1 MLRGECNEMRNNDS
15 LNRIRLLRIWE
26 ILRRETDEE
35 HPMGTEA
42 LREKLL
48 QGGIEC
54 HRSTLYEDIKLLNE
68 NGYEILTR
76 RGRSN
81 QYYVMDRSFTNPEVH
96 ILMDAVQAANFITE
110 KKTTDLIDKISE
122 LAGSQK
128 GLVLKKNIVQFNTT
142 KSTNENV
149 YYSVSEI
156 VTAIK
161 NRQKII
167 FLYFDYDV
175 NHRRVYRRN
184 GHHYVV
190 SPIATIFADGHYY
203 LVVYDNRYNKLINYR
218 IDRMDRVEMINDRA
232 DIPPEE
238 ITFDI
243 ENHKKQLFGM
253 FSGETTTVTIEMAKY
268 LLDAVFDLFGDKT
281 RIASSGE
288 NNVRFTVDVQV
299 SDLFFG
305 WCCSF
310 GTNLKLLAPESTVKQ
325 FKEYTRKIIDHYT
338 CERNNSDDEA

>member
-1 MLRGECNEMRNNDS
+1 MKNNDS

-26 ILRRETDEE
+26 ILQRETDEE
-35 HPMGTEA
+35 HPMGTET

-48 QGGIEC
+48 EGGIEC

-81 QYYVMDRSFTNPEVH
+81 QYYVMDRSFSTPEVH
-96 ILMDAVQAANFITE
+96 ILMDAVQAASFITE
-110 KKTTDLIDKISE
+110 KKTAELVDKISE

-142 KSTNENV
+142 KSTNESI

-156 VTAIK
+156 VTAIN

-167 FLYFDYDV
+167 FLYFDYDS
-175 NHRRVYRRN
+175 NHNRVYRKN

-190 SPIATIFADGHYY
+190 SPFATIFADGHYY
-203 LVVYDNRYNKLINYR
+203 LVIYDNRYNKLTHYR
-218 IDRMDRVEMINDRA
+218 IDRMEKVEMIEDHA
-232 DIPPEE
+232 DMPPDELA
-238 ITFDI
+238 FDI
-243 ENHKKQLFGM
+243 VNHKKQLFGM
-253 FSGETTTVTIEMAKY
+253 FSGETTAVTIEMDRF

-281 RIASSGE
+281 RIISNGE
-288 NNVRFTVDVQV
+288 NTVRFTVDVQV

-310 GTNLKLLAPESTVKQ
+310 GTKLKLLGPEATVEQ
-325 FKEYTRKIIDHYT
+325 FKEYTQGVINHYNN
-338 CERNNSDDEA
+338 ERNESNDEV

>member
-1 MLRGECNEMRNNDS
+1 MKNNDS

-26 ILRRETDEE
+26 ILQRETDEE
-35 HPMGTEA
+35 HPMGTET

-48 QGGIEC
+48 EGGIEC
-54 HRSTLYEDIKLLNE
+54 HRSTLYEDVKLLNE

-81 QYYVMDRSFTNPEVH
+81 QYYVMNRSFSNPEVH
-96 ILMDAVQAANFITE
+96 ILMDAVQAASFITE
-110 KKTTDLIDKISE
+110 KKTAELVDKISE

-142 KSTNENV
+142 KSTNESI

-156 VTAIK
+156 VTAIN

-167 FLYFDYDV
+167 FLYFDYDS
-175 NHRRVYRRN
+175 NHNRVYRKN

-190 SPIATIFADGHYY
+190 SPFATIFDDGHYY
-203 LVVYDNRYNKLINYR
+203 LVIYDNRYNKLVHYR
-218 IDRMDRVEMINDRA
+218 IDRMDKVEMIEDHA
-232 DIPPEE
+232 DMPPDELA
-238 ITFDI
+238 FDI
-243 ENHKKQLFGM
+243 VNHKKQLFGM
-253 FSGETTTVTIEMAKY
+253 FSSETTAVTIEMDRF

-281 RIASSGE
+281 RIISNGE
-288 NNVRFTVDVQV
+288 NIVMFTVDVQV

-310 GTNLKLLAPESTVKQ
+310 GTKLKLLGPEATVEQ
-325 FKEYTRKIIDHYT
+325 FKEYTQGVINHYNNERKDT
-338 CERNNSDDEA
+338 NDEV

>member
-1 MLRGECNEMRNNDS
+1 MKNNES

-26 ILRRETDEE
+26 ILNRETDED
-35 HPMGTEA
+35 HPMGTET

-48 QGGIEC
+48 EGGIDC
-54 HRSTLYEDIKLLNE
+54 HRVTLYEDIKLLNE
-68 NGYEILTR
+68 AGYEIMTR

-81 QYYVMDRSFTNPEVH
+81 QYYVMDRKFSNPEVH
-96 ILMDAVQAANFITE
+96 ILMDAVQAASFITE
-110 KKTTDLIDKISE
+110 KKTAELVDKISE

-142 KSTNENV
+142 KSTNESI

-156 VTAIK
+156 VTAIN

-167 FLYFDYDV
+167 FLYFDYDS
-175 NHRRVYRRN
+175 NHNRVYRKN

-190 SPIATIFADGHYY
+190 SPFATIFADGHYY
-203 LVVYDNRYNKLINYR
+203 LVIYDNRYNKLTHYR
-218 IDRMDRVEMINDRA
+218 IDRMDKVEMIEDHA
-232 DIPPEE
+232 DMPPDELA
-238 ITFDI
+238 FDI
-243 ENHKKQLFGM
+243 VNHKKQLFGM
-253 FSGETTTVTIEMAKY
+253 FSGETTAVTIEMDRF

-281 RIASSGE
+281 RIISNGE
-288 NNVRFTVDVQV
+288 NTVRFTVDVQV

-310 GTNLKLLAPESTVKQ
+310 GTKLKLLGPEATVEQ
-325 FKEYTRKIIDHYT
+325 FKEYTQGVINHYNN
-338 CERNNSDDEA
+338 ERNESNDEV

>member
-1 MLRGECNEMRNNDS
+1 MKNNDS

-26 ILRRETDEE
+26 ILQRETDEE
-35 HPMGTEA
+35 HPMGTET

-48 QGGIEC
+48 EGGIEC

-81 QYYVMDRSFTNPEVH
+81 QYYVMDRSFSNPEVH
-96 ILMDAVQAANFITE
+96 ILMDAVQAASFITE
-110 KKTTDLIDKISE
+110 KKTAELVDKISE

-142 KSTNENV
+142 KSTNESI

-156 VTAIK
+156 VTAIN

-167 FLYFDYDV
+167 FLYFDYDS
-175 NHRRVYRRN
+175 NHNRVYRKN

-190 SPIATIFADGHYY
+190 SPFATIFADGHYY
-203 LVVYDNRYNKLINYR
+203 LVIYDNRYNKLTHYR
-218 IDRMDRVEMINDRA
+218 IDRMDKVEMIEDHA
-232 DIPPEE
+232 DMPPDELA
-238 ITFDI
+238 FDI
-243 ENHKKQLFGM
+243 VNHKKQLFGM
-253 FSGETTTVTIEMAKY
+253 FSGETTAVTIEMDRF

-281 RIASSGE
+281 RIISNGE
-288 NNVRFTVDVQV
+288 NTVRFTVDVQV

-310 GTNLKLLAPESTVKQ
+310 GTKLKLLGPEATVEQ
-325 FKEYTRKIIDHYT
+325 FKEYTQGVINHYNN
-338 CERNNSDDEA
+338 ERNESNDEV

>member
-1 MLRGECNEMRNNDS
+1 
-15 LNRIRLLRIWE
+15 
-26 ILRRETDEE
+26 
-35 HPMGTEA
+35 MGTET

-48 QGGIEC
+48 EGGIEC

-81 QYYVMDRSFTNPEVH
+81 QYYVMDRSFSNPEVH
-96 ILMDAVQAANFITE
+96 ILMDAVQAASFITE
-110 KKTTDLIDKISE
+110 KKTAELVDKISE

-142 KSTNENV
+142 KSTNESI

-156 VTAIK
+156 VTAIN

-167 FLYFDYDV
+167 FLYFDYDS
-175 NHRRVYRRN
+175 NHNRVYRKN

-190 SPIATIFADGHYY
+190 SPFATIFADGHYY
-203 LVVYDNRYNKLINYR
+203 LVIYDNRYNKLTHYR
-218 IDRMDRVEMINDRA
+218 IDRMDKVEMIEDHA
-232 DIPPEE
+232 DMPPDELA
-238 ITFDI
+238 FDI
-243 ENHKKQLFGM
+243 VNHKKQLFGM
-253 FSGETTTVTIEMAKY
+253 FSGETTAVTIEMDRF

-281 RIASSGE
+281 RIISNGE
-288 NNVRFTVDVQV
+288 NTVRFTVDVQV

-310 GTNLKLLAPESTVKQ
+310 GTKLKLLGPEATVEQ
-325 FKEYTRKIIDHYT
+325 FKEYTQGVINHNNN
-338 CERNNSDDEA
+338 ERNESNDEV

>member
-1 MLRGECNEMRNNDS
+1 MKNNDS

-26 ILRRETDEE
+26 TLQRETDEE
-35 HPMGTEA
+35 HPMGTET

-48 QGGIEC
+48 EGGIEC

-81 QYYVMDRSFTNPEVH
+81 QYYVMDRSFSNPEVH
-96 ILMDAVQAANFITE
+96 ILMDAVQAASFITE
-110 KKTTDLIDKISE
+110 KKTAELVDKISE

-142 KSTNENV
+142 KSTNESI

-156 VTAIK
+156 VTAIN

-167 FLYFDYDV
+167 FLYFDYDS
-175 NHRRVYRRN
+175 NHNRVYRKN

-190 SPIATIFADGHYY
+190 SPFATIFADGHYY
-203 LVVYDNRYNKLINYR
+203 LVIYDNRYNKLTHYR
-218 IDRMDRVEMINDRA
+218 IDRMDKVEMIEDHA
-232 DIPPEE
+232 DMPPDELA
-238 ITFDI
+238 FDI
-243 ENHKKQLFGM
+243 VNHKKQLFGM
-253 FSGETTTVTIEMAKY
+253 FSGETTAVTIEMDRF

-281 RIASSGE
+281 RIISNGE
-288 NNVRFTVDVQV
+288 NTVRFTVDVQV

-310 GTNLKLLAPESTVKQ
+310 GTKLKLLGPEATVEQ
-325 FKEYTRKIIDHYT
+325 FKEYTQGVINHYNN
-338 CERNNSDDEA
+338 ERNESNDEV